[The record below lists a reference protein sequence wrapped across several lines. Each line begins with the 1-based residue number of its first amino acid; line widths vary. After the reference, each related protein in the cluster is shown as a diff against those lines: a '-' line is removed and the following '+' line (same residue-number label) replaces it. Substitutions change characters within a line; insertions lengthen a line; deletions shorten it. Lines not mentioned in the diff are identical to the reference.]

1 MKKLF
6 VLLVLL
12 SFVIGCGMSA
22 KQKKER
28 DAKETE
34 NANKPVV
41 LLLTTGD
48 RIEGKIMKETPEAI
62 TILGKG
68 GEGTFPGSLVS
79 KVEEPKPPVVET
91 YNPKPPAAST
101 YDDKEPQEPMPYAAI
116 RDKGVFHRATC
127 TLLRHQPK
135 TKIVEYPTRQEA
147 INDGLKPCGTCN
159 P

>member
-6 VLLVLL
+6 VLLTLL
-12 SFVIGCGMSA
+12 SFVIGCGMNA

-28 DAKETE
+28 DERETE
-34 NANKPVV
+34 NANKAVV

-48 RIEGKIMKETPEAI
+48 RIEGKIVRETPEAI

-68 GEGTFPGSLVS
+68 GQGTFPGSLVS

-91 YNPKPPAAST
+91 YKPKPPAAAPT
-101 YDDKEPQEPMPYAAI
+101 YDDREPMPYAAI

-135 TKIVEYPTRQEA
+135 TKIVEYRTRQEA
-147 INDGLKPCGTCN
+147 IDDGLKPCGTCN

>member
-6 VLLVLL
+6 VLMALL

-28 DAKETE
+28 DEKETA
-34 NANKPVV
+34 NANKPIV

-48 RIEGKIMKETPEAI
+48 RIEGKIVRETPEAI

-91 YNPKPPAAST
+91 YKPKPPAAPT
-101 YDDKEPQEPMPYAAI
+101 YDDREPMAYAAI

-127 TLLRHQPK
+127 TLLRHQPR
-135 TKIVEYPTRQEA
+135 TKIIEYSTRQEA